1 MSINQ
6 LYSPKQQSVLKFAM
20 NNDYFMLINHGAK
33 RSGKTVL
40 DNDLFLYELLRVRR
54 IAESLGV
61 ALPQYILAGSDLGA
75 INRNILNELTNK
87 YGLEF
92 QFDRF
97 NRFKLFGV
105 QVCCFGHSK
114 INDLT
119 RIRGMTAYGAY
130 INEATVSNQEVFNEI
145 KSRCSGDGA
154 RLIIDTNPDSPS
166 HWLKKDYIDNADGF
180 TIHAEQWKLT
190 DNTFT
195 TERYRR
201 SIMET
206 TPSGM
211 FYDRDINGA
220 WVAAAGIIY
229 PDFDRNVHYISKE
242 RVPQIVRHWV
252 GVDFGWEHPGC
263 FLLFGEGTDGNIYIL
278 KEWTAKYRS
287 IDDWIKIGQELTDK
301 YGYINFYCDS
311 ARPDLIYEMRKEG
324 LRAIKA
330 IKDVIAG
337 IAEVATLFKTRRL
350 FAVREEVEEFDNE
363 IDTYAWKEGEEAP
376 VKEMDD
382 VMDAMRY
389 GIYSDKKYGER
400 GE

>member
-1 MSINQ
+1 
-6 LYSPKQQSVLKFAM
+6 
-20 NNDYFMLINHGAK
+20 
-33 RSGKTVL
+33 
-40 DNDLFLYELLRVRR
+40 
-54 IAESLGV
+54 
-61 ALPQYILAGSDLGA
+61 
-75 INRNILNELTNK
+75 
-87 YGLEF
+87 
-92 QFDRF
+92 
-97 NRFKLFGV
+97 
-105 QVCCFGHSK
+105 
-114 INDLT
+114 
-119 RIRGMTAYGAY
+119 
-130 INEATVSNQEVFNEI
+130 
-145 KSRCSGDGA
+145 
-154 RLIIDTNPDSPS
+154 
-166 HWLKKDYIDNADGF
+166 
-180 TIHAEQWKLT
+180 
-190 DNTFT
+190 
-195 TERYRR
+195 
-201 SIMET
+201 MET

>member
-6 LYSPKQQSVLKFAM
+6 LYSPKQQAVLKFAM

-54 IAESLGV
+54 IAETLGV

-201 SIMET
+201 SRMDT

-211 FYDRDINGA
+211 F
-220 WVAAAGIIY
+220 
-229 PDFDRNVHYISKE
+229 
-242 RVPQIVRHWV
+242 
-252 GVDFGWEHPGC
+252 
-263 FLLFGEGTDGNIYIL
+263 
-278 KEWTAKYRS
+278 
-287 IDDWIKIGQELTDK
+287 
-301 YGYINFYCDS
+301 
-311 ARPDLIYEMRKEG
+311 
-324 LRAIKA
+324 
-330 IKDVIAG
+330 
-337 IAEVATLFKTRRL
+337 
-350 FAVREEVEEFDNE
+350 
-363 IDTYAWKEGEEAP
+363 
-376 VKEMDD
+376 
-382 VMDAMRY
+382 
-389 GIYSDKKYGER
+389 
-400 GE
+400 

>member
-1 MSINQ
+1 
-6 LYSPKQQSVLKFAM
+6 
-20 NNDYFMLINHGAK
+20 
-33 RSGKTVL
+33 
-40 DNDLFLYELLRVRR
+40 
-54 IAESLGV
+54 
-61 ALPQYILAGSDLGA
+61 
-75 INRNILNELTNK
+75 
-87 YGLEF
+87 
-92 QFDRF
+92 
-97 NRFKLFGV
+97 
-105 QVCCFGHSK
+105 
-114 INDLT
+114 
-119 RIRGMTAYGAY
+119 MTAYGAY

-201 SIMET
+201 SIMDT

-242 RVPQIVRHWV
+242 LVPQIVRHWV

-263 FLLFGEGTDGNIYIL
+263 FLLFGGGVDGNIYIL
-278 KEWTAKYRS
+278 KEWTTKYRS

-311 ARPDLIYEMRKEG
+311 ARPDLIYEMRKAG

-350 FAVREEVEEFDNE
+350 FVVREEVEEFDNE

-376 VKEMDD
+376 VKEEDD